1 MANLAL
7 ALDEIIQQDK
17 KKGIGGRGGGGI
29 RRPRAAGLEAAG
41 GVKTSARTRFP
52 QRGFVS
58 GEVPAGRWKH
68 DKFFETYGGGKKGG
82 GMAARKQLGMVGR
95 RTSGTMLGGG
105 KSSGGIAA
113 RLARKAIGGG
123 QSGLVKLQISNL
135 PETVLTSDL
144 EELFQEYNCYGVTV
158 HYDESGAHLGTGDL
172 FTDQQSANQ
181 ILREFK
187 DIAVDGQEICFCIV
201 SESGSAAA
209 AGMIGGGGRSK
220 PTIRDRLRRIGGGSN
235 PIGKRRTL
243 LKKRLSGG
251 SGRVGAARA
260 GAAGRKARM
269 NAGRGGTTSSASTA
283 AGKAKTAEELDMEL
297 DAYMQKK

>member
-17 KKGIGGRGGGGI
+17 KKGFGRGGGI
-29 RRPRAAGLEAAG
+29 RRPRADGLEAA

-82 GMAARKQLGMVGR
+82 GMAARKQLGLIGR
-95 RTSGTMLGGG
+95 RTSGTILGGGG

-135 PETVLTSDL
+135 PETVVTSDL

-201 SESGSAAA
+201 SESGKAAA
-209 AGMIGGGGRSK
+209 AGIIGGGGRTK

-243 LKKRLSGG
+243 VKKRLSGG

-269 NAGRGGTTSSASTA
+269 NAGRGGTTSTGSTSAG
-283 AGKAKTAEELDMEL
+283 GKAKTAEELDMEL